1 MNINMYNKPFNL
13 FAAKLFQ
20 WQLGPLVFLLKYQLK
35 IVYFN
40 YNQIILSY
48 YHIRSYYHIFHANIG
63 VSVNVFILSVCY
75 NQFFIEHIIKIRE

>member
-1 MNINMYNKPFNL
+1 MNINMYNKPSNL
-13 FAAKLFQ
+13 FTAKLFQ
-20 WQLGPLVFLLKYQLK
+20 WQPGPLVFLLKYQLK

-40 YNQIILSY
+40 YNQ
-48 YHIRSYYHIFHANIG
+48 IRSYYHIFHANIG